1 MDGLPRTRGVPV
13 DVSDRTLSAL
23 GFDDVRA
30 AIGARCRTEVG
41 RERGLK
47 RPFLD
52 GLDAVLASL
61 ALVDEARA
69 LKREPLSLP
78 LGGLVD
84 LRSAIDRAAKGGMLE
99 PRELMSI
106 CAALFA
112 FERTYEVLQER
123 REKVPGLA
131 AIGRRLPLLGRLAT
145 RLDRSFEASGEI
157 SDRASDELREARERA
172 RGLHRRI
179 RGRLD
184 ELLRDERF
192 SVNLREG
199 YYSVRNDR
207 YVVPVLSSHQ
217 REVEGIVHNASQSGQ
232 TLFVEP
238 QELIGLGNELAIA
251 QSVVL
256 EEERKVLLELSGL
269 VAREAGKLEDGLLA
283 SAELDELEA
292 LARLAE
298 ELLATTPAVHPAHG
312 PLAVKGLRH
321 PRLVLKG
328 DQVVANDVD
337 LSQGARALVGS
348 GPNAGGKTV
357 TLTGIGLCAL
367 MVRAGLPIPCDAG
380 SSIPL
385 FNQVHSAI
393 GDLQD
398 LEQGLSTF
406 SAHVTVLKQVV
417 ASARRG
423 ALVLIDEIAADTDPR
438 EGAAIATA
446 VLEDLLEKGA
456 LVLVTTHLEELKAL
470 AHLDP
475 RFVNGRVGF
484 DAKKMAPTYR
494 LQLGVAGASSAID
507 IARRVGLPEGI
518 CVRAQHLAENSG
530 GALSKALQAAEDER
544 RKMLDQRDQA
554 ERDAREAQALKA
566 RAEAQLAE
574 VEKKK
579 KEEELRFREALRAEL
594 DYARAQVR
602 ALVER
607 LESDRSDKAL
617 KAAKAAAAELTERAN
632 EQVVAE
638 RAVRAEMKSGPE
650 PLGPLELR
658 VGARARH
665 KSLDAEVE
673 IVDLGQ
679 DAVVVTMGALR
690 MRVPASEL
698 LPPKKAAAATSRF
711 PSPAGA
717 KDERLKRADAS
728 AAKPMTLASPTLD
741 LRGQRAED
749 ALREVERFLDRAA
762 RDGEAAVILLHGHGT
777 GALKKEIREALRGS
791 PYAKTFRP
799 GDGPEGGDGVTV
811 VELA

>member
-1 MDGLPRTRGVPV
+1 MDVT
-13 DVSDRTLSAL
+13 DRTLTAL

-41 RERGLK
+41 KARGLA

-52 GLDAVLASL
+52 GLHEVQTSL
-61 ALVDEARA
+61 ELVEEARA
-69 LKREPLSLP
+69 LKQEPLSLP
-78 LGGLVD
+78 LGGLID
-84 LRSAIDRAAKGGMLE
+84 LRPPLDRAVKGGMLE
-99 PRELMSI
+99 PRELMSF

-123 REKVPGLA
+123 REKVPNLA
-131 AIGRRLPLLGRLAT
+131 ALGRRLPLLGRLAT

-157 SDRASDELREARERA
+157 SDRASDELRDARERA

-179 RGRLD
+179 RARLD
-184 ELLRDERF
+184 DLLRDERF
-192 SVNLREG
+192 AVNLREG

-232 TLFVEP
+232 TLFIEP
-238 QELIGLGNELAIA
+238 QELIGVGNELAIA

-256 EEERKVLLELSGL
+256 EEERKVLIELSGL
-269 VAREAGKLEDGLLA
+269 VAREAAKIGDGLLA

-292 LARLAE
+292 IAVLSAE
-298 ELLATTPAVHPAHG
+298 LKATTPTVHPAHG
-312 PLAVKGLRH
+312 PLLVKGLRH

-328 DQVVANDVD
+328 DQVIANDVD
-337 LSQGARALVGS
+337 LSQGARALVVS

-367 MVRAGLPIPCDAG
+367 MVRAGLPIPCEAG

-417 ASARRG
+417 GTARKG

-446 VLEDLLEKGA
+446 VLEDLLGKGA

-484 DAKKMAPTYR
+484 DSKRMAPTYR

-507 IARRVGLPEGI
+507 IARRVGLPEAI
-518 CVRAQHLAENSG
+518 CERATHLAQNTG
-530 GALSKALQAAEDER
+530 GALSRALQAAEDER

-554 ERDAREAQALKA
+554 ERDAREARELKA
-566 RAEAQLAE
+566 IAEAQLAE
-574 VEKKK
+574 VERKK
-579 KEEELRFREALRAEL
+579 KEEELRFRESLRAEL
-594 DYARAQVR
+594 EYARTQIR

-607 LESDRSDKAL
+607 LEADRSDKAL
-617 KAAKAAAAELTERAN
+617 KAAKESAAELTARIN
-632 EQVVAE
+632 EQTTAE
-638 RAVRAEMKSGPE
+638 RAARAELKEGPQE
-650 PLGPLELR
+650 LGALELK

-665 KSLDAEVE
+665 RSLDAEVE
-673 IVDLGQ
+673 IVDVTQ

-698 LPPKKAAAATSRF
+698 LPPKKSAGAAAPRF
-711 PSPAGA
+711 PGA
-717 KDERLKRADAS
+717 TGRKDEQLKRAEAT

-741 LRGQRAED
+741 LRGQRADD

-762 RDGEAAVILLHGHGT
+762 RDGEGAAILLHGHGT
-777 GALKKEIREALRGS
+777 GALKAQIREYLRSS
-791 PYAKTFRP
+791 PYAKSFRP

>member
-1 MDGLPRTRGVPV
+1 MDVT
-13 DVSDRTLSAL
+13 DRTLTAL

-30 AIGARCRTEVG
+30 AIGSRCRTEVG
-41 RERGLK
+41 KVRGLK

-52 GLDAVLASL
+52 GIPEVLASL
-61 ALVDEARA
+61 ELIEEARG
-69 LKREPLSLP
+69 LKQEPLSLP

-84 LRSAIDRAAKGGMLE
+84 LRPSLDRSTKGGLLE

-112 FERTYEVLQER
+112 FERTYEVLQDR
-123 REKVPGLA
+123 RERFPGLA
-131 AIGRRLPLLGRLAT
+131 ALGRRMPLLGRLAS
-145 RLDRSFEASGEI
+145 RLDKSFEASGEI
-157 SDRASDELREARERA
+157 SDRASDELRDARDRA

-179 RGRLD
+179 RSRLD
-184 ELLRDERF
+184 ELLRDEKF
-192 SVNLREG
+192 ASNLQEG
-199 YYSVRNDR
+199 YYSVRNER

-217 REVEGIVHNASQSGQ
+217 REIDGIVHNASQSGQ

-238 QELIGLGNELAIA
+238 QEMIGVGNELAIA
-251 QSVVL
+251 QSVVV

-269 VAREAGKLEDGLLA
+269 VAREAAKIEYGLLA
-283 SAELDELEA
+283 ASELDELEA
-292 LARLAE
+292 IA
-298 ELLATTPAVHPAHG
+298 LLSADLIATSPSVHPAHG
-312 PLAVKGLRH
+312 PLNVKGLRH

-328 DQVVANDVD
+328 DQVIANDVD
-337 LSQGARALVGS
+337 LSEGARALVVS

-367 MVRAGLPIPCDAG
+367 MVRAGLPIPVDPG

-406 SAHVTVLKQVV
+406 SAHVTVLKHVV
-417 ASARRG
+417 STAKKG

-484 DAKKMAPTYR
+484 DSKKMAPTYR
-494 LQLGVAGASSAID
+494 LQLGASGASSAID
-507 IARRVGLPEGI
+507 IARRVGLPEAI
-518 CVRAQHLAENSG
+518 CVRATHLSKNSG

-544 RKMLDQRDQA
+544 RTMLDQRDQA
-554 ERDAREAQALKA
+554 ERDAKEARELKTI
-566 RAEAQLAE
+566 AERQLAE
-574 VEKKK
+574 VERKK
-579 KEEELRFREALRAEL
+579 KEEELKFRESLRAEL
-594 DYARAQVR
+594 EYARTQIR
-602 ALVER
+602 ALVDR
-607 LESDRSDKAL
+607 LETDRSDKAL
-617 KAAKAAAAELTERAN
+617 SVAKQSAAEISSRIN
-632 EQVVAE
+632 EQTVAE
-638 RAVRAEMKSGPE
+638 RSVRAELKTGPE
-650 PLGPLELR
+650 ELAPLELK

-665 KSLDAEVE
+665 RSLDAEVE
-673 IVDLGQ
+673 IVDVSQ

-698 LPPKKAAAATSRF
+698 LPARKSSSPASKF
-711 PSPAGA
+711 PSPATK
-717 KDERLKRADAS
+717 KDEQLKRADAT
-728 AAKPMTLASPTLD
+728 AAKPLTLASPKLD
-741 LRGQRAED
+741 LRGQRGED
-749 ALREVERFLDRAA
+749 AVREVERFLDRVS
-762 RDGEAAVILLHGHGT
+762 RDGEAAAILLHGHGT
-777 GALKKEIREALRGS
+777 GALKTMVREYLRAS
-791 PYAKTFRP
+791 PYAKAFRS

>member
-1 MDGLPRTRGVPV
+1 M
-13 DVSDRTLSAL
+13 DVSERTLTAL

-30 AIGARCRTEVG
+30 AIGARCRTELG
-41 RERGLK
+41 KERGLK

-52 GLDAVLASL
+52 GLDEVLASL
-61 ALVDEARA
+61 TLVDEARA
-69 LKREPLSLP
+69 LKQEPLSLP
-78 LGGLVD
+78 LGGLLD
-84 LRSAIDRAAKGGMLE
+84 LRGAIDRASKGGMLE
-99 PRELMSI
+99 PRELMAI
-106 CAALFA
+106 CTALFA
-112 FERTYEVLQER
+112 FERTYEILQER

-131 AIGRRLPLLGRLAT
+131 ALGRRLPLLGRLAT

-192 SVNLREG
+192 AVNLREG

-269 VAREAGKLEDGLLA
+269 VAREAGKIEDGLLA

-292 LARLAE
+292 VARLSD
-298 ELLATTPAVHPAHG
+298 ELLATTPAVHPANG
-312 PLAVKGLRH
+312 PLLVRGLRH

-328 DQVVANDVD
+328 DQVIANDVD
-337 LSQGARALVGS
+337 LSQGARALVVS

-367 MVRAGLPIPCDAG
+367 MVRAGLPIPCDPG

-398 LEQGLSTF
+398 LDQGLSTF

-417 ASARRG
+417 ANARRG
-423 ALVLIDEIAADTDPR
+423 ALVLIDEIAAGTDPR

-507 IARRVGLPEGI
+507 IARRVGLPEAI
-518 CVRAQHLAENSG
+518 CTRAQHLSENAG

-554 ERDAREAQALKA
+554 ERDAKEARELKA

-594 DYARAQVR
+594 EFARAQVR
-602 ALVER
+602 ALVDR

-617 KAAKAAAAELTERAN
+617 KAAKSAAAELTERAN
-632 EQVVAE
+632 EQAVAE
-638 RAVRAEMKSGPE
+638 RAVRAELKSGPE
-650 PLGPLELR
+650 VVGTLELK
-658 VGARARH
+658 VGAKARH
-665 KSLDAEVE
+665 RSLDAEVE
-673 IVDLGQ
+673 IVDVTQ
-679 DAVVVTMGALR
+679 NAVVVTMGALR

-698 LPPKKAAAATSRF
+698 LPPKKAAVTPSRF
-711 PSPAGA
+711 PSPAGK
-717 KDERLKRADAS
+717 KDEQLKRAEAS

-791 PYAKTFRP
+791 PYVKTFRP
-799 GDGPEGGDGVTV
+799 GDGSEGGDGVTV